1 MQREISVTMRSRLLG
16 VAIGFVV
23 GLAACGD
30 DDPYVPD
37 AAPDDQTFT
46 AFVID
51 LVNNHTGDEAPVA
64 YETFSDLPDPDGDNN
79 NVVAF
84 EALFQ

>member
-1 MQREISVTMRSRLLG
+1 MKRETTVTAHWLIA
-16 VAIGFVV
+16 VAIG
-23 GLAACGD
+23 LAAAACGD
-30 DDPYVPD
+30 DSPHLAD
-37 AAPDDQTFT
+37 AGPDDQTFT

-79 NVVAF
+79 NVAAF